1 MKTTLTVCLVMT
13 TALPMCAISAAT
25 LIEERD
31 SEASTIMY
39 IEGGKMRAQTPGEEG
54 YMLMDL
60 RARTMFTISP
70 SDKQAVDMSSMV
82 FGQAN
87 TDKSAAARS
96 VKSSLDKVGSGP
108 EIAGYATEHYV
119 LTANGRKCEEYFTSK
134 KAFQDS
140 GWAEMWNDLEQSFKD
155 MALSEEDADDCDI
168 AGAEVANPAD
178 MGWPLKTI
186 DAEGL
191 VSEVV
196 RIEQNATV
204 PPGGFEVPAGYT
216 VVSMQELLS
225 GAMMGGAVGGGAAE
239 MPEEASDDVSEDEL
253 IEEEE
258 DVGEEEQPEEEEGV
272 AEQMKGL
279 FNELKK
285 GFGN

>member
-1 MKTTLTVCLVMT
+1 MKTTLTVCLAMT
-13 TALPMCAISAAT
+13 TALPMCGISAAT

-31 SEASTIMY
+31 SEMSTIMY
-39 IEGGKMRAQTPGEEG
+39 IEGGKMRAQTPGEDG

-70 SDKQAVDMSSMV
+70 SEKQAVDMTSMV
-82 FGQAN
+82 FGQAS
-87 TDKSAAARS
+87 TEKSAAARS
-96 VKSSLDKVGSGP
+96 VKSSLDKVGFGP

-134 KAFQDS
+134 EAFQDS
-140 GWAEMWNDLEQSFKD
+140 GWAEMWNDLEQAFKD
-155 MALSEEDADDCDI
+155 MAVSEEDADDCDL
-168 AGAEVANPAD
+168 ASAEEADPAKI
-178 MGWPLKTI
+178 GWPLKTI
-186 DAEGL
+186 DAQGL

-239 MPEEASDDVSEDEL
+239 MPEEANDDVSEDEPT
-253 IEEEE
+253 EEEE
-258 DVGEEEQPEEEEGV
+258 YVGEEEQQEEEGV
-272 AEQMKGL
+272 AGQMKGL